1 MNDKISEVPRET
13 AVKSDS
19 PHYHAAKKIVDDLN
33 LHNSISVHNYPQ
45 AINTVIATLEAN
57 ANQS

>member
-1 MNDKISEVPRET
+1 MNDKIAEVPRET
-13 AVKSDS
+13 AVRFAS
-19 PHYHAAKKIVDDLN
+19 PFYAQAKKIVDDLN

-45 AINTVIATLEAN
+45 AINTVIATLEDN